1 MNKLIGS
8 ILWLISSILIL
19 GEYVTKS
26 LFILS
31 MSNMGTVGNISLV
44 HNLELV
50 LIAFIFFVLGFYFF
64 LKKEK

>member
-50 LIAFIFFVLGFYFF
+50 LIAFIFFVLGIYFF

>member
-50 LIAFIFFVLGFYFF
+50 LMSIIFFVFGIYFF

>member
-8 ILWLISSILIL
+8 ILWLISSILII

-26 LFILS
+26 LFLLS
-31 MSNMGTVGNISLV
+31 MTNMGTVGNIPFI
-44 HNLELV
+44 HNPELV
-50 LIAFIFFVLGFYFF
+50 LMSIIFFVFGIYIF

>member
-1 MNKLIGS
+1 MAYFFNTYTWRIC
-8 ILWLISSILIL
+8 
-19 GEYVTKS
+19 YKS

-50 LIAFIFFVLGFYFF
+50 LMSIIFFVFGIYFF